1 MKEVNIKGKIF
12 TEDEVSEYGKKAII
26 KNRKTLLW
34 IGLVLLV
41 LSVFFSILLLVSVLT
56 DNLVIP
62 ESFISIFMFGSSGIV
77 LIIASFIEKKKDPYT
92 SGINFLN
99 KHFPYSIGFDG
110 NIIAVL
116 QGDKTIK
123 LSKNSN
129 FQLIISSVERKF
141 QIVKDGK
148 HSKIL
153 TGKDVLEYEIK
164 VDNEVIVTSNSKAK
178 RGVGKALVGG
188 ALFGGAGMIAGA
200 VAGNKKTKTTQY
212 QKEIHH
218 YILTLKVN
226 DILSPSFVVELE
238 SLQIAEEVTA
248 TLAIICQSDNITEDA
263 EEIVNENKLDKFE
276 ELKKYKELLDA
287 GIITQEEFKV
297 EKEKILR

>member
-12 TEDEVSEYGKKAII
+12 TEDEVCEYGKKAII
-26 KNRKTLLW
+26 KNRKTLLG
-34 IGLVLLV
+34 IGIVLLV
-41 LSVFFSILLLVSVLT
+41 LSVFFSIHLLVSVLT

-62 ESFISIFMFGSSGIV
+62 EIFISIFMFGSSGIV
-77 LIIASFIEKKKDPYT
+77 LITASFIEKKKDPYT

-99 KHFPYSIGFDG
+99 KHFPYPIGFDG
-110 NIIAVL
+110 NVIAVL

-164 VDNEVIVTSNSKAK
+164 VDNEVVVTSNSKAK
-178 RGVGKALVGG
+178 PR
-188 ALFGGAGMIAGA
+188 
-200 VAGNKKTKTTQY
+200 
-212 QKEIHH
+212 H
-218 YILTLKVN
+218 
-226 DILSPSFVVELE
+226 
-238 SLQIAEEVTA
+238 
-248 TLAIICQSDNITEDA
+248 
-263 EEIVNENKLDKFE
+263 
-276 ELKKYKELLDA
+276 
-287 GIITQEEFKV
+287 
-297 EKEKILR
+297 